1 MDELLVC
8 QLGIVEYTAA
18 VALQERIRDEV
29 LRGERSEVLLLLE
42 HSPVYTRGRR
52 SDDSELPRGE
62 DWYRARGID
71 IVQTDRG
78 GKLTYHGPGQL
89 VGYPIMRIDDV
100 IAYLRTIERA
110 IMTTLR
116 EFEIEAHTREGR
128 AYTGVWV
135 DNRKIASI
143 GLHLQR
149 GITTHGFAVNVDND
163 LSPFEW
169 VTACGLADVQMTSIA
184 QEVDS
189 SENLARFRTVVVDH
203 FCGAIQRRAKVIP
216 AAELGLV
223 EELEQLEPIATH

>member
-8 QLGIVEYTAA
+8 QLGIVEYNAA
-18 VALQERIRDEV
+18 VALQERTRDEV

-52 SDDSELPRGE
+52 SDDSELPLGE

-100 IAYLRTIERA
+100 IAYLRTIEQA
-110 IMTTLR
+110 IMTTLS
-116 EFEIEAHTREGR
+116 EFEIEAHTRAGR

-169 VTACGLADVQMTSIA
+169 VTACGLADVQMTSIG
-184 QEVDS
+184 QEVGS
-189 SENLARFRTVVVDH
+189 GENLAHFRAAIVDH
-203 FCGAIQRRAKVIP
+203 FCRVIHRRAKVIP
-216 AAELGLV
+216 ASELGLA
-223 EELEQLEPIATH
+223 EEPEQLQPIATH